1 MQKIVMT
8 VLFLVSLVGC
18 ATSSPYGNYAD
29 ASLDR
34 NQMMAEATVSKL
46 AALYPPAHTRFKLQ
60 QPTTDAYGVAL
71 VQAMRDKGYALVEY
85 APQGQ
90 GSAPSSATQASAAAS
105 TAIATPGLDL
115 RYVVDAPASNSLY
128 RVTVLVG
135 AQSISRAF
143 TVAPDG
149 KLYPAGA
156 WVRKE

>member
-1 MQKIVMT
+1 MRKIVMT
-8 VLFLVSLVGC
+8 ALLVAGLAGC
-18 ATSSPYGNYAD
+18 ASTGPYGNYAD

-34 NQMMAEATVSKL
+34 NQTMVEATVSKL
-46 AALYPPAHTRFKLQ
+46 VALYPPAQTRFNLQ
-60 QPTTDAYGVAL
+60 QPTTDAYGAAL
-71 VQAMRDKGYALVEY
+71 VQAMRDKGYALLEY

-90 GSAPSSATQASAAAS
+90 GSAASSAAAS
-105 TAIATPGLDL
+105 ATVAAPGLDL
-115 RYVVDAPASNSLY
+115 RYVVDAPASTNLY